1 MKTWMSLPFLLPC
14 LALANACPDWP
25 AARASAELSALDQRI
40 AVWDRAYHR
49 EGRSMVDDELY
60 DQARARLARLNQCF
74 PTVALPLRDP
84 LAASDGKVRH
94 PVPQTG
100 LDKLRDLDDLRRWLG
115 QRRDLWVQPK
125 VDGVAVTLVYRQD
138 RLVQA
143 ISRGDG
149 SHGQD
154 WTAQARRIPAI
165 PTHRPGIGDGVLQG
179 ELYWRLDGHVQ
190 AERGGQGARGKVAGL
205 LNRRTL
211 AEQDAAGI
219 GLFVWDWPDGPAQ
232 MQERLHGLQAM
243 GFADASALTQPVA
256 GADDIAT
263 WRERWYR
270 SPLPFASDGIV
281 IRQGARPAAR
291 QWKPQPPNW
300 AVAWKYPFGKALAE
314 VRSVEFKVGRTG
326 RVTPLL
332 KLKPVKLDGRRI
344 QRVGLGSLKRWREL
358 DIRPGDQVAIALAGL
373 TIPQLDSVVLRATS
387 RPPVEAPEPGRYH
400 ALSCFRAEPG
410 CREQFL
416 SRLEWLGGPKG
427 LGLNGLGRGTWAR
440 LELDGLLDWLD
451 LDVAALES
459 RPGIGTTRAASLA
472 QVFQEARSRPFGQWL
487 RALGLPPSTKPEGD
501 WTTLAGRTPAQWQRQ
516 AGIGPGKARQLAE
529 FFQHPEV
536 RMLAEQLEAAGVDGF
551 SALQ

>member
-1 MKTWMSLPFLLPC
+1 MTPLSGEG
-14 LALANACPDWP
+14 AAANAGDCRPWLAYDRQGNEACAAAFPGAEVRPDRYVIDGP
-25 AARASAELSALDQRI
+25 VFTTGGASPTFDMMLHLIRSRLGMAVALDVASVFI
-40 AVWDRAYHR
+40 
-49 EGRSMVDDELY
+49 Y

-138 RLVQA
+138 RLVLA

-263 WRERWYR
+263 WRER
-270 SPLPFASDGIV
+270 SL
-281 IRQGARPAAR
+281 RP
-291 QWKPQPPNW
+291 
-300 AVAWKYPFGKALAE
+300 
-314 VRSVEFKVGRTG
+314 
-326 RVTPLL
+326 
-332 KLKPVKLDGRRI
+332 RI
-344 QRVGLGSLKRWREL
+344 QRAGGAGCDGCAANGSH
-358 DIRPGDQVAIALAGL
+358 
-373 TIPQLDSVVLRATS
+373 
-387 RPPVEAPEPGRYH
+387 AP
-400 ALSCFRAEPG
+400 
-410 CREQFL
+410 
-416 SRLEWLGGPKG
+416 
-427 LGLNGLGRGTWAR
+427 
-440 LELDGLLDWLD
+440 
-451 LDVAALES
+451 
-459 RPGIGTTRAASLA
+459 
-472 QVFQEARSRPFGQWL
+472 RSR
-487 RALGLPPSTKPEGD
+487 
-501 WTTLAGRTPAQWQRQ
+501 
-516 AGIGPGKARQLAE
+516 
-529 FFQHPEV
+529 
-536 RMLAEQLEAAGVDGF
+536 
-551 SALQ
+551 